1 MELILIHKHFNLLQ
15 KTSQLDMEAQHEARD
30 WKQFLAEIMGTSLAT
45 LVGIDSRSLGFECKG
60 ASKHISGTNNHI
72 VTCQP
77 ATLLEV

>member
-1 MELILIHKHFNLLQ
+1 
-15 KTSQLDMEAQHEARD
+15 MEAQHEARD
-30 WKQFLAEIMGTSLAT
+30 WKQFLAEIMGDFA
-45 LVGIDSRSLGFECKG
+45 VGIDSRSLGFECKG